1 MVYDL
6 TKRWYPYSHYAVT
19 DVDKTK
25 GESGNYRK

>member
-1 MVYDL
+1 MVCDL

-25 GESGNYRK
+25 EESVN